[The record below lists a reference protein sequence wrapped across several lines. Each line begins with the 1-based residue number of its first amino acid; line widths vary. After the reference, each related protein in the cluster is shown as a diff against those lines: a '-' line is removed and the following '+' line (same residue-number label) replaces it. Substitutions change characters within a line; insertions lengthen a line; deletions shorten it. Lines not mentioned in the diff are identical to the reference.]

1 MKLPA
6 SFVACGAVLVFRDIS
21 QRRQIERDRA
31 ILLDHER
38 EARAEVERLV
48 ARQRHLHS
56 VTDTALSARALD
68 ELVPELLARL
78 RVAMASDTQ
87 PTGCSPRMVFTSR
100 RSTRTD
106 SRRTSARRPP
116 KRRVL
121 LCWQK
126 RGLRMR
132 TRWQRM
138 RIIPME
144 IPP

>member
-6 SFVACGAVLVFRDIS
+6 SFTACSAVLVFRDIS

-78 RVAMASDTQ
+78 RVA
-87 PTGCSPRMVFTSR
+87 
-100 RSTRTD
+100 
-106 SRRTSARRPP
+106 RRTSARRPP
-116 KRRVL
+116 KGEYCSVG
-121 LCWQK
+121 K
-126 RGLRMR
+126 RGGCACVRNGRGCALP
-132 TRWQRM
+132 
-138 RIIPME
+138 PME